1 MTVRPVRFEDVFDG
15 KSNYN
20 AALIVRASLVDVAY
34 RLGATIVEGEDGLD
48 RFCAVPLVLDNP
60 DGQLKFALWR
70 HDGNPQGT
78 FSIHT
83 ASDAHFAY
91 LSLAIVLEAL
101 NIQSDAIIWRA
112 EAATPQDDGSQA
124 AARLTA

>member
-15 KSNYN
+15 KSDFGT
-20 AALIVRASLVDVAY
+20 ALIIQASLVDVAH

-48 RFCAVPLVLDNP
+48 RFCAVPLVSDDP

-70 HDGNPQGT
+70 HDGNPPGT
-78 FSIHT
+78 FSIHI
-83 ASDAHFAY
+83 AFDSHFAY
-91 LSLAIVLEAL
+91 HSLAMILEAL
-101 NIQSDAIIWRA
+101 DIQSSAVIWRA